1 MNAAQAAFLFAFA
14 GMTVALVGAVSVVI
28 VRARRLDGG
37 EQQSIGAL
45 YRLGRRSADRRELNR
60 WAFYAHRITG
70 LSIFGFLIIHVL
82 DVSTYAF
89 SPRLYDQI
97 HPIYATAPMRL
108 FECALLLALLFH
120 SLNGLRVVAID
131 LWDLGAAS
139 AERLLLAVVAA
150 TAVLTVGGSIVIL
163 RPVIG

>member
-1 MNAAQAAFLFAFA
+1 VSLAQAAFLVAFA
-14 GMTVALVGAVSVVI
+14 AMTVALVAAVAVII

-37 EQQSIGAL
+37 EQQSAGAL
-45 YRLGRRSADRRELNR
+45 YRLGRRGADRRELNR

-70 LSIFGFLIIHVL
+70 LSIFGFLVIHVL

-120 SLNGLRVVAID
+120 TLNGLRVVAID
-131 LWDLGAAS
+131 VWDLGVAT
-139 AERLLLAVVAA
+139 AERLLLGVVGA